1 MCDLP
6 DIKNGWSKEEISYGS
21 EPLTHFQRKVKK
33 KILHFD
39 TFLKTIV
46 RIDFIYFR

>member
-21 EPLTHFQRKVKK
+21 EPLTHFQRKVKRE
-33 KILHFD
+33 ILHFD
-39 TFLKTIV
+39 IFLKTIV
-46 RIDFIYFR
+46 RIYLIFI